1 MKKTKFLV
9 LAVLAAMFVGCQSEE
24 PEQISGNDRPGP
36 TGDTRII
43 IEGEGMLDTQSR
55 SSDGRV
61 DFTGGYA
68 TGAGLYDRTAA
79 PTVAAHPDAGYEVS
93 YFYGGPASE
102 PKKYDYA
109 QSQSST
115 FRVPLGGQ
123 DHTFHCEFKEKK
135 RTLTV
140 NAGSGGKVTPSGTK
154 EYQVEKPI
162 NITATPNS
170 GYEFSGWSITGGDVT
185 IANSNSSSTTATLH
199 NSNSTITAKFTT
211 TTPFCYLL
219 LCDEQYDTREMQD
232 RAIIYYR
239 DLGEIPDKENTY
251 SRVQYSVYEWE
262 YDLKIEMIGT
272 NEFLGWYDSS
282 YNLIES
288 AEDLRIE
295 DILRNYPE
303 GSTIYAKIKP
313 AKAEAPSSVSVK
325 ITSSGTGYNVLYSN
339 QFPSSWPRYDKAEVV
354 QYKLVSSWGASGTL
368 KLYYSNDNSTYCTI
382 TGANSYYPIFWYRDE
397 ERSTATITHWEW
409 TVGTETT
416 YGNCSSIHE
425 VKGELEYN
433 GIQYSISY

>member
-68 TGAGLYDRTAA
+68 TGAGLYDGTAE

-185 IANSNSSSTTATLH
+185 IANSNSSSTTATL
-199 NSNSTITAKFTT
+199 NSTSGTITANFKQNM
-211 TTPFCYLL
+211 PYIQVSLSGSQRQ
-219 LCDEQYDTREMQD
+219 E
-232 RAIIYYR
+232 
-239 DLGEIPDKENTY
+239 TY
-251 SRVQYSVYEWE
+251 MSIHYTYQSYQVQ
-262 YDLKIEMIGT
+262 
-272 NEFLGWYDSS
+272 
-282 YNLIES
+282 
-288 AEDLRIE
+288 
-295 DILRNYPE
+295 
-303 GSTIYAKIKP
+303 
-313 AKAEAPSSVSVK
+313 
-325 ITSSGTGYNVLYSN
+325 
-339 QFPSSWPRYDKAEVV
+339 
-354 QYKLVSSWGASGTL
+354 VSSSPEITGTINATVVLEGTASYTYPGQSTQTEGWQTTVSSLSRKEYIAYQVDTQTGNQVRRSISKKYMSQQPFYIDGTL
-368 KLYYSNDNSTYCTI
+368 YTIASDNTI
-382 TGANSYYPIFWYRDE
+382 TYR
-397 ERSTATITHWEW
+397 
-409 TVGTETT
+409 GTK
-416 YGNCSSIHE
+416 YKVILNF
-425 VKGELEYN
+425 
-433 GIQYSISY
+433 